1 MLTGNERVL
10 NYIKKYGSI
19 NQKQAIDYLGI
30 LRLSARIWDLRQQ
43 GNQILTEYITVK
55 NRYGIK
61 IKVARYSFAEEGVQ
75 Q

>member
-19 NQKQAIDYLGI
+19 TQKQATDYLG
-30 LRLSARIWDLRQQ
+30 LSRLSARIWDLRQQ
-43 GNQILTEYITVK
+43 GKQILTEYITVK

-61 IKVARYSFAEEGVQ
+61 IKVARYRFAEEGVQ

>member
-19 NQKQAIDYLGI
+19 TQKQAADYLG
-30 LRLSARIWDLRQQ
+30 LSRLSARIWDLRQQ
-43 GNQILTEYITVK
+43 GKQILTEYITVK

-61 IKVARYSFAEEGVQ
+61 IKVARYSLIKEGVQ

>member
-19 NQKQAIDYLGI
+19 TQKQASDYLG
-30 LRLSARIWDLRQQ
+30 LSRLSARIWDLRQQ

-61 IKVARYSFAEEGVQ
+61 IKVARYRLAEEGVQ

>member
-19 NQKQAIDYLGI
+19 TQKQAIDDLGI
-30 LRLSARIWDLRQQ
+30 LRLSARIWELRQQ
-43 GNQILTEYITVK
+43 GKQISTEYITVK

-61 IKVARYSFAEEGVQ
+61 IKVARYRLIEEGVQ

>member
-19 NQKQAIDYLGI
+19 TQKQATDDLG
-30 LRLSARIWDLRQQ
+30 LSRLSARIWDLRQQ
-43 GNQILTEYITVK
+43 GKQILTEYITVK

-61 IKVARYSFAEEGVQ
+61 IKVTRYRFAEEGVQ

>member
-19 NQKQAIDYLGI
+19 TQKQAADYLG
-30 LRLSARIWDLRQQ
+30 LSRLSARIWDLRQQ
-43 GNQILTEYITVK
+43 GKQISTEYITVK

-61 IKVARYSFAEEGVQ
+61 IKVARYRLTEEGVQ